1 MGKSL
6 TSESKGESFPFPTD
20 SQYSMEYY
28 IKLIDH
34 EESTTDFAEIH
45 KYGGKLIGTTRLIS
59 ELCKN
64 LDSTA
69 FYASSKRLC
78 QFLTPRL
85 WVQPQEE
92 RLRAFQHAELQRCA
106 GIPAEQVEKRAGIPD
121 GLLEDRGL
129 A

>member
-28 IKLIDH
+28 IKFIEH

-45 KYGGKLIGTTRLIS
+45 KNGGKLICTTRHIS

-69 FYASSKRLC
+69 FYASSKLLC
-78 QFLTPRL
+78 PIIFLI
-85 WVQPQEE
+85 PQTMASTSE
-92 RLRAFQHAELQRCA
+92 RAHKNF
-106 GIPAEQVEKRAGIPD
+106 II
-121 GLLEDRGL
+121 
-129 A
+129 